1 MFLVIDNYDSFTYN
15 LVQYLGELAAEH
27 PIAEEVIVERNDALT
42 LSEIKDLNP
51 DAILLSPGP
60 GDPNQ
65 SGVCLDILSELS
77 SQIPT
82 LGVCLGHQAITQAFG
97 GKIIRA
103 NELMHG
109 KTSNVLHSGD
119 GIFKDLPNPLVA
131 TRYHSLIAE
140 RETFPECLEVVAW
153 LEDQTIMG
161 ITHKNYPHI
170 NGVQFH
176 PESVLTEAGHK
187 LLSNFLDLAESS

>member
-15 LVQYLGELAAEH
+15 LVQYLGELASEH
-27 PIAEEVIVERNDALT
+27 PIAKEVRVERNDSLT
-42 LSEIKDLNP
+42 INEIKNLKP

-65 SGVCLDILSELS
+65 SGVCLDILTKLS
-77 SQIPT
+77 NQIPT

-103 NELMHG
+103 KELMHG
-109 KTSNVLHSGD
+109 KTSSVIHKGD
-119 GIFKDLPNPLVA
+119 GIFRGLPNPLVA
-131 TRYHSLIAE
+131 TRYHSLIADKV
-140 RETFPECLEVVAW
+140 TLPECLEIVAW
-153 LEDQTIMG
+153 LDDQTIMG

>member
-15 LVQYLGELAAEH
+15 LVQYLGELAYQH
-27 PIAEEVIVERNDALT
+27 PIVSDVRVERNDALT
-42 LSEIKDLNP
+42 IGQIKDLNP

-65 SGVCLDILSELS
+65 SGVCLEILSELS
-77 SQIPT
+77 VEIPT

-103 NELMHG
+103 KELMHG
-109 KTSNVLHSGD
+109 KTSNVLHTGD

-140 RETFPECLEVVAW
+140 REDFPECLEVIAW
-153 LEDQTIMG
+153 LEDETIMG
-161 ITHKNYPHI
+161 ITHKDYPHI
-170 NGVQFH
+170 CGVQFH

-187 LLSNFLDLAESS
+187 LLSNFLDMAADC

>member
-15 LVQYLGELAAEH
+15 LVQYLGELAQDH
-27 PIAEEVIVERNDALT
+27 HIAEEVRVERNDSLSI
-42 LSEIKDLNP
+42 SEIKDLKP

-77 SQIPT
+77 SQIPI
-82 LGVCLGHQAITQAFG
+82 LGVCLGHQAIIQNFG

-103 NELMHG
+103 KELMHG
-109 KTSNVLHSGD
+109 KTSNVLHRGD

-131 TRYHSLIAE
+131 TRYHSLIAQ
-140 RETFPECLEVVAW
+140 RETIPECLEVVAW

>member
-15 LVQYLGELAAEH
+15 LVQYLGELASEH
-27 PIAEEVIVERNDALT
+27 SIAKEIKVVRNDSLT
-42 LSEIKDLNP
+42 ISEIKDLNP
-51 DAILLSPGP
+51 NAILLSPGP

-65 SGVCLDILSELS
+65 SGICLDILSVLS
-77 SQIPT
+77 RQIPT

-103 NELMHG
+103 KELMHG
-109 KTSNVLHSGD
+109 KTSNVFHTGD

-131 TRYHSLIAE
+131 TRYHSLIAD
-140 RETFPECLEVVAW
+140 RQTVPDCLEVVAW

-187 LLSNFLDLAESS
+187 LLSNFLELAESS

>member
-15 LVQYLGELAAEH
+15 LVQYLGELALEH
-27 PIAEEVIVERNDALT
+27 PIAREVRVERNDSLT
-42 LSEIKDLNP
+42 ISEIKDLNP

-103 NELMHG
+103 KELMHG
-109 KTSNVLHSGD
+109 KTSNVLHRGD

-140 RETFPECLEVVAW
+140 RETFPECLEIVAW
-153 LEDQTIMG
+153 LEDQTIMA

>member
-15 LVQYLGELAAEH
+15 LVQYLGELASDH
-27 PIAEEVIVERNDALT
+27 SIASEVRVERNDSLRID
-42 LSEIKDLNP
+42 EIKDLSP

-65 SGVCLDILSELS
+65 SGVCLDILSEIS
-77 SQIPT
+77 TTVPT

-103 NELMHG
+103 KELMHG
-109 KTSNVLHSGD
+109 KTSNVFHRNNGL
-119 GIFKDLPNPLVA
+119 FKDLPNPLVA

-140 RETFPECLEVVAW
+140 RDSFPDCLEVVAW
-153 LEDQTIMG
+153 LEDNTIMG
-161 ITHKNYPHI
+161 IKHRLYPHI

-176 PESVLTEAGHK
+176 PESVLTESGHK
-187 LLSNFLDLAESS
+187 LLSNFLDIAESS